1 MLNHWKYFLGLLKPQ
16 FVTIKHNKMG
26 PPNYKL
32 VYKPLYLPATI
43 VIYLPF
49 LATYKATERYRT
61 GAPSCS
67 YWSYVH
73 QRSYR
78 LGAPH
83 CMNPRVFHPAY
94 SEQFTAANRPANDDG

>member
-1 MLNHWKYFLGLLKPQ
+1 MLNHPPEIFPWIAKASVCDDQ
-16 FVTIKHNKMG
+16 TQQDG

-67 YWSYVH
+67 K
-73 QRSYR
+73 R
-78 LGAPH
+78 LH
-83 CMNPRVFHPAY
+83 F
-94 SEQFTAANRPANDDG
+94 DDLLRC